1 MAQAID
7 HVNLLVPRDGR
18 EDAIGFYSDV
28 LGFTVENLEKF
39 ESGTKPFF
47 SIRIGPQSVIHVR
60 PSDRFEPPRGQSL
73 DHFAICLD
81 RPIDDVRSTLA
92 DADVEVLRDGDPLG
106 ATGTAPAVYVNDPFG
121 YTVELKSCPG

>member
-7 HVNLLVPRDGR
+7 HVNLLVPHDGR
-18 EDAIGFYSDV
+18 EAAIGFYRDV
-28 LGFTVENLEKF
+28 LGFEVENLDKY

-60 PSDRFEPPRGQSL
+60 PSDRFEPPSGHSL
-73 DHFAICLD
+73 DHVAICLD
-81 RPIDDVRSTLA
+81 SPIDDVRSILE
-92 DADVEVLRDGDPLG
+92 DAGVRVLRDGDPLG

-121 YTVELKSCPG
+121 YTVELKSCEE

>member
-7 HVNLLVPRDGR
+7 HVNLLVPPDGR
-18 EDAIGFYSDV
+18 ETAIGFYRDV
-28 LGFTVENLEKF
+28 LGFEVENLDKY

-60 PSDRFEPPRGQSL
+60 PTDEFERPDGTSM

-81 RPIDDVRSTLA
+81 RSIDAIREALVEGDVA
-92 DADVEVLRDGDPLG
+92 VLREGEPLG

-121 YTVELKSCPG
+121 YTVELKTCEG